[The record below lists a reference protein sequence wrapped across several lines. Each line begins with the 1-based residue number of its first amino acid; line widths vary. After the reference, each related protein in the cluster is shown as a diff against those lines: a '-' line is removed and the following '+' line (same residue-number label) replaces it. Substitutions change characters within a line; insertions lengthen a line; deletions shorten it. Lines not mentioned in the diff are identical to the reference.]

1 MQNSASLSRKQYA
14 EHRGCSPSYITYLGK
29 HGRLV
34 LDANGKVLVKETDQ
48 MVDNT
53 GGDRPDVSSRHAA
66 GRSNAK
72 ARNATETQQ
81 REAPAFSGE
90 QIGNSIA
97 ASRAI
102 KEKYAALTAKI
113 DYETKMGALVPREDV
128 DAAMRFIGAAV
139 RSALDVLPDQTA
151 PLVAPITDMAE
162 IHEVLA
168 EACRNALQNV
178 NSIIARHGAEILKE
192 PVVTSE

>member
-1 MQNSASLSRKQYA
+1 MQNSVAITRKQYA

-34 LDANGKVLVKETDQ
+34 LDADGKVMVKETDQ
-48 MVDNT
+48 MVANT
-53 GGDRPDVSSRHAA
+53 GGDRQDVSIRHAA
-66 GRSNAK
+66 GRASKKSRDA
-72 ARNATETQQ
+72 AEDRQ

-102 KEKYAALTAKI
+102 KEKYAVLTAKV
-113 DYETKMGALVPREDV
+113 DYETKLGYLIPREDV

-151 PLVAPITDMAE
+151 PLVAPVTDLAE
-162 IHEVLA
+162 IHEALTD
-168 EACRNALQNV
+168 ACRNAL
-178 NSIIARHGAEILKE
+178 NSIGHTIERHQSEISKA
-192 PVVTSE
+192 PA

>member
-1 MQNSASLSRKQYA
+1 MQNSVAITRKQYA

-29 HGRLV
+29 NGRLV
-34 LDANGKVLVKETDQ
+34 LDADGKVMVKETDQ
-48 MVDNT
+48 MVANT
-53 GGDRPDVSSRHAA
+53 GGDRQDVSSRHAA
-66 GRSNAK
+66 GRASKKSRDAAEDRK
-72 ARNATETQQ
+72 

-102 KEKYAALTAKI
+102 KEKYAALTAKV
-113 DYETKMGALVPREDV
+113 DYETKIGYLIPREDV

-151 PLVAPITDMAE
+151 PLVAPVTDLAE
-162 IHEVLA
+162 IHEALTD
-168 EACRNALQNV
+168 ACRNAL
-178 NSIIARHGAEILKE
+178 NSIGHTISRQQIEISKDLA
-192 PVVTSE
+192 